1 MNKKDMNKK
10 DMNKKDMNK
19 KKIGILGGTFDPIHL
34 GHLIIAEQ
42 ARDQYGLDQVLLIPS
57 GHSYFKDNRAQKVL
71 PALTRLEM
79 TRKAVSDYPP
89 FEVSDIEVLRS
100 GNTYTY
106 ETLEELADLHP
117 EAELY
122 FIVGADT
129 VCSMST
135 WREPARIF
143 AACTVLAAMREDQV
157 DPESFQQGIKD
168 LENRFHARIRTISIP
183 NIGISSTQIRE
194 RAGNGKSIHY
204 LVPNALESYIIENGI
219 YKKNS

>member
-1 MNKKDMNKK
+1 MNKKNMNKI
-10 DMNKKDMNK
+10 
-19 KKIGILGGTFDPIHL
+19 KIGILGGTFDPIHL

-157 DPESFQQGIKD
+157 DPVSFQQGIKD

>member
-1 MNKKDMNKK
+1 MNKK

-71 PALTRLEM
+71 PATTRLEM
-79 TRKAVSDYPP
+79 TRTAVSDYAP

-157 DPESFQQGIKD
+157 DPESFEQGIND

>member
-1 MNKKDMNKK
+1 MY
-10 DMNKKDMNK
+10 K

-71 PALTRLEM
+71 PAQTRLEM
-79 TRKAVSDYPP
+79 TRKAVSDYAP

-106 ETLEELADLHP
+106 ETLEELADLYP

-143 AACTVLAAMREDQV
+143 AACTILAAMREDQV
-157 DPESFQQGIKD
+157 DPDRFEEGIRD
-168 LENRFHARIRTISIP
+168 LENRFQARIRTISIP
-183 NIGISSTQIRE
+183 NIGISSTQIRD

-219 YKKNS
+219 YRTDS

>member
-1 MNKKDMNKK
+1 MNKKNMNKI
-10 DMNKKDMNK
+10 
-19 KKIGILGGTFDPIHL
+19 KIGILGGTFDPIHL

-42 ARDQYGLDQVLLIPS
+42 ARDQYGLDQILLIPS

-157 DPESFQQGIKD
+157 DPESFEQGIKD

>member
-1 MNKKDMNKK
+1 MNKK

-42 ARDQYGLDQVLLIPS
+42 AKDQYGLDQVLLIPS

-157 DPESFQQGIKD
+157 DPESFEQGIKD

>member
-1 MNKKDMNKK
+1 MNKK

-19 KKIGILGGTFDPIHL
+19 KKIGILGGTFAPIHL

-42 ARDQYGLDQVLLIPS
+42 ARDQYGLDQVLLSPS

>member
-1 MNKKDMNKK
+1 MNKKNMNKI
-10 DMNKKDMNK
+10 
-19 KKIGILGGTFDPIHL
+19 KIGILGGTFDPIHL

-42 ARDQYGLDQVLLIPS
+42 ARDQYGLDLVLLIPS

-157 DPESFQQGIKD
+157 DPESFEQGIKD

>member
-1 MNKKDMNKK
+1 MNKKNMNKI
-10 DMNKKDMNK
+10 
-19 KKIGILGGTFDPIHL
+19 KIGILGGTFDPIHL

-204 LVPNALESYIIENGI
+204 LVPNALESYIRENGI

>member
-1 MNKKDMNKK
+1 MNKK

-42 ARDQYGLDQVLLIPS
+42 ARDQYGLDQILLIPS

-89 FEVSDIEVLRS
+89 FEVSDIEVRRS

-157 DPESFQQGIKD
+157 DPESFEQGIKD

>member
-1 MNKKDMNKK
+1 MNKKNMNKI
-10 DMNKKDMNK
+10 
-19 KKIGILGGTFDPIHL
+19 KIGILGGTFDPIHL

-89 FEVSDIEVLRS
+89 FEVSDIEVRRS

-157 DPESFQQGIKD
+157 DPESFEQGIKD

>member
-1 MNKKDMNKK
+1 MY
-10 DMNKKDMNK
+10 K

-71 PALTRLEM
+71 PAQTRLEM
-79 TRKAVSDYPP
+79 TRKAVSDYAP

-106 ETLEELADLHP
+106 ETLEELADLYP

-143 AACTVLAAMREDQV
+143 AACTILAAMREDQV
-157 DPESFQQGIKD
+157 DPDRFEEGIRD
-168 LENRFHARIRTISIP
+168 LENRFQARIRTISIP
-183 NIGISSTQIRE
+183 NIGISSTQIRD

>member
-1 MNKKDMNKK
+1 MNKKNMNKI
-10 DMNKKDMNK
+10 
-19 KKIGILGGTFDPIHL
+19 KIGILGGTFDPIHL

-42 ARDQYGLDQVLLIPS
+42 ARDQYGLDRVLLIPS

-157 DPESFQQGIKD
+157 DPE
-168 LENRFHARIRTISIP
+168 NRFHARIRTISIP

>member
-1 MNKKDMNKK
+1 MNKK

>member
-1 MNKKDMNKK
+1 MNKKNMNKI
-10 DMNKKDMNK
+10 
-19 KKIGILGGTFDPIHL
+19 KIGILGGTFDPIHL

-157 DPESFQQGIKD
+157 DPESFQQGTKD

>member
-1 MNKKDMNKK
+1 MNKKNINKI
-10 DMNKKDMNK
+10 
-19 KKIGILGGTFDPIHL
+19 KIGILGGTFDPIHL

-42 ARDQYGLDQVLLIPS
+42 ARDQYGLDQILLIPS

-89 FEVSDIEVLRS
+89 FEVSDIEVRRS

-157 DPESFQQGIKD
+157 DPESFEQGIKD

>member
-1 MNKKDMNKK
+1 MNKK

-42 ARDQYGLDQVLLIPS
+42 AKDQYGLDQVLMIPS

>member
-1 MNKKDMNKK
+1 MNKKNMNKI
-10 DMNKKDMNK
+10 
-19 KKIGILGGTFDPIHL
+19 KIGILGGTFDPIHL

-42 ARDQYGLDQVLLIPS
+42 ARDQYGLDQILLIPS

>member
-1 MNKKDMNKK
+1 MNKK

-42 ARDQYGLDQVLLIPS
+42 ARDQYGLDEILLIPS
-57 GHSYFKDNRAQKVL
+57 SHSYFKDNRAQKVL

-89 FEVSDIEVLRS
+89 FEVSDIEVRRS

-157 DPESFQQGIKD
+157 DPESFEQGIKD

>member
-1 MNKKDMNKK
+1 MNKK

-106 ETLEELADLHP
+106 ETLEELADHHP

>member
-1 MNKKDMNKK
+1 MNKKNMNKI
-10 DMNKKDMNK
+10 
-19 KKIGILGGTFDPIHL
+19 KIGILGGTFDPIHL

-157 DPESFQQGIKD
+157 DPESFEQGIKD

>member
-1 MNKKDMNKK
+1 MNKK

-42 ARDQYGLDQVLLIPS
+42 ARDQYGLDQILLIPS

>member
-1 MNKKDMNKK
+1 MNKKNMNKI
-10 DMNKKDMNK
+10 
-19 KKIGILGGTFDPIHL
+19 KIGILGGTFDPIHL

-157 DPESFQQGIKD
+157 DPESFEQGIKD
-168 LENRFHARIRTISIP
+168 LENRFHARIRTVSIP

>member
-1 MNKKDMNKK
+1 MNKK

-157 DPESFQQGIKD
+157 DPESFEQGIKD

-204 LVPNALESYIIENGI
+204 QVPNAQESYIIENGI

>member
-1 MNKKDMNKK
+1 MNKKNMNKI
-10 DMNKKDMNK
+10 
-19 KKIGILGGTFDPIHL
+19 KIGILGGTFDPIHL

-42 ARDQYGLDQVLLIPS
+42 AKDQYGLDQVLLIPS

>member
-1 MNKKDMNKK
+1 MNKKNMNKI
-10 DMNKKDMNK
+10 
-19 KKIGILGGTFDPIHL
+19 KIGILGGTFDPIHL